1 MKKSFSNLALLC
13 VFALAISCNNSNPD
27 GDSEFKYNI
36 TMTELTEPSW
46 YDLVDSVSYISLKSP
61 DNTVMG
67 EIRQLIVNNERIY
80 VLADGFYCFDME
92 GNCLFKQTTKGRA
105 RNEFIDASSMSVS
118 DGLLF
123 IYDRMQYKGLFF
135 NALTGQYISTLNSTV
150 YGQAGYCKGDYVI
163 INNLNEGDEARF
175 IVLSK
180 EDPENVLKE
189 FFSGK
194 EHLSYIRGTVT
205 WVNDGLIYSSYRRDL
220 AWKMTGKE
228 CIPYISITVPEE
240 QKLPDQLIDEMID
253 NGTISPQG
261 DVRGIYTYGLSE
273 IKECDSFITGQL
285 NDGKSFIYF
294 IYDKGSGNSRFF
306 KYPAKEVWQ
315 QLPIGENVCA
325 GYKDCICAIVNP
337 ESILFLKSILGNIGK
352 EPTQEKFRQAYNAI
366 SALTENDY
374 AIVACIWLKG
384 IKE

>member
-1 MKKSFSNLALLC
+1 MKRTFSKLTLLWLLALT
-13 VFALAISCNNSNPD
+13 ISCNTSNPD
-27 GDSEFKYNI
+27 GVSEFKYNI
-36 TMTELTEPSW
+36 TMTELSEPSW
-46 YDLVDSVSYISLKSP
+46 YDLVDSVSYITLKSP
-61 DNTVMG
+61 DNTAMG
-67 EIRQLIVNNERIY
+67 EIKQLVVDNERIY

-105 RNEFIDASSMSVS
+105 RNEFMDASSMSVS

-135 NALTGQYISTLNSTV
+135 NALTGEYISTLNTTV
-150 YGQAGYCKGDYVI
+150 YGQAGYCKGDYII
-163 INNLNEGDEARF
+163 INKLNEGDEARF
-175 IVLSK
+175 IVFSK
-180 EDPENVLKE
+180 KDPENVLE
-189 FFSGK
+189 DFFSGK

-205 WVNDGLIYSSYRRDL
+205 WVDDGLIYSSYRRDL

-228 CIPYISITVPEE
+228 CIPYISITVPKE

-273 IKECDSFITGQL
+273 IKECDGFITGQL

-294 IYDKGSGNSRFF
+294 IFDKGSGKSRFF
-306 KYPAKEVWQ
+306 KYPANEVWQ
-315 QLPIGENVCA
+315 KLPLGESVCA
-325 GYKDCICAIVNP
+325 GYKDCFCAIVTP
-337 ESILFLKSILGNIGK
+337 ESIMFLKSILGNIGK

-374 AIVACIWLKG
+374 AIVARIWLKG
-384 IKE
+384 I

>member
-1 MKKSFSNLALLC
+1 MKRTFSKLTLLWLLALT
-13 VFALAISCNNSNPD
+13 ISCNHSNPND
-27 GDSEFKYNI
+27 VSEFKYNI
-36 TMTELTEPSW
+36 TMTELSEPSW
-46 YDLVDSVSYISLKSP
+46 YDLVDSVSYITLKSP
-61 DNTVMG
+61 DNTAMG
-67 EIRQLIVNNERIY
+67 EIKQLIVNNERIY

-105 RNEFIDASSMSVS
+105 RNEFMDASSMSIS

-123 IYDRMQYKGLFF
+123 IYDRMQHKGLFF
-135 NALTGQYISTLNSTV
+135 NALTGQYISTLNTTV

-175 IVLSK
+175 IVFSK
-180 EDPENVLKE
+180 KDPENVLKD

-194 EHLSYIRGTVT
+194 EHLSYIRGTVS
-205 WVNDGLIYSSYRRDL
+205 WVDDGLIYSSYRRDL

-228 CIPYISITVPEE
+228 CIPYISITVPKE
-240 QKLPDQLIDEMID
+240 QKMPDQLIDEMID

-273 IKECDSFITGQL
+273 IKECDGFITGQL

-294 IYDKGSGNSRFF
+294 IFDKDSGKSRFL

-315 QLPIGENVCA
+315 QLPIGESVCA
-325 GYKDCICAIVNP
+325 SYKDCICNIVNP
-337 ESILFLKSILGNIGK
+337 ESVLLLKSILGNIGK

-366 SALTENDY
+366 NALTENDY
-374 AIVACIWLKG
+374 AIVARIWLKG
-384 IKE
+384 L

>member
-1 MKKSFSNLALLC
+1 MKKSFSKLSLLWLLALT
-13 VFALAISCNNSNPD
+13 ISCNHSDPD
-27 GDSEFKYNI
+27 GVSEFKYNI
-36 TMTELTEPSW
+36 TMTELTEPTW
-46 YDLVDSVSYISLKSP
+46 YDLVDSVSYITLKSP
-61 DNTVMG
+61 DNTAMG
-67 EIRQLIVNNERIY
+67 EIKQLIVDNERIY
-80 VLADGFYCFDME
+80 ILADGFYCFDME

-105 RNEFIDASSMSVS
+105 RNEFMDASSMSVS

-135 NALTGQYISTLNSTV
+135 NALTGQYISTLNSTLH
-150 YGQAGYCKGDYVI
+150 GRAGYCIGDHVI
-163 INNLNEGDEARF
+163 IHNLNDVDEARF

-180 EDPENVLKE
+180 ENPENILDNY
-189 FFSGK
+189 FSEK
-194 EHLSYIRGTVT
+194 EHLSSIRGTDS
-205 WVNDGLIYSSYRRDL
+205 WVDDGLIYSSYRRDL
-220 AWKMTGKE
+220 AWKMTGTE

-253 NGTISPQG
+253 NGMISPQG
-261 DVRGIYTYGLSE
+261 DVRGDYTYGLSE
-273 IKECDSFITGQL
+273 IKECDGFITGQL

-294 IYDKGSGNSRFF
+294 IFDKGSGKSRFF

-325 GYKDCICAIVNP
+325 GYKDCFCAIVNP
-337 ESILFLKSILGNIGK
+337 ESIIFLKTILGNIGK

-374 AIVACIWLKG
+374 AIVARIWLKG
-384 IKE
+384 I